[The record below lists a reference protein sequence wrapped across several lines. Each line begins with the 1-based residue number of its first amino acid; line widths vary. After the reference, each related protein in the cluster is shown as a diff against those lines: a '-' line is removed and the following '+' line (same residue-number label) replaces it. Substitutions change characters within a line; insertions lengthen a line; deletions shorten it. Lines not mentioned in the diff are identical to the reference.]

1 MCPVEVSV
9 LGNGSYQIEFE
20 FVQIFL
26 WAGHCQGN
34 GVFGGVTVSVLY
46 LIIIQRV
53 KGELGMRK

>member
-1 MCPVEVSV
+1 MSPVEVSV
-9 LGNGSYQIEFE
+9 LGNGSCQTEFE
-20 FVQIFL
+20 FVQML
-26 WAGHCQGN
+26 PWAGYCQGN